1 MSTLKYVVC
10 GVVLLLLIVCIVTS
24 YVKAPPDVAYII
36 SGLGKKARIVVGKA
50 SLKLPFLERLDK
62 LYLNLMSVDVKTSSP
77 VPTADYINITVD
89 AVVNIQI
96 EIDDTDSRELAQK
109 NFLNKKDDYII
120 KTAREVLEG
129 NMREIV
135 GTMELRD
142 MVSNRQKFAEKVKE
156 NATPDLA
163 SMGLKLISFNVQN
176 FSDGQGV
183 IENLG
188 IDNVAKIQKD
198 ASIAKANAGRD
209 VSIAESLAS
218 KEANDARVAA
228 DLEIAQ
234 KDNDLLIKKAELKR
248 VSDIKKAEADAAYKI
263 QQEEQRKQIEI
274 TTANA
279 DIARQEREIE
289 LKRKEAEVTEQALDA
304 EVKKKAE
311 AQKYAEQQ
319 KADAEL
325 YTRQRDAEA
334 KKFEET
340 QAAEAQKI
348 KAEYAKQAAV
358 AEAEAIKAKAIAEAE
373 AVRQR
378 GIAEAEAVRAKALA
392 EAEGLD
398 KKAEAMQ
405 KMQEAAI
412 LQMYFEKLP
421 DIARAVAEPLAN
433 IDKITMYGDGNTT
446 KLVGDI
452 TRSATQISDGML
464 DSLGISL
471 KELVGG
477 VITGKA
483 VGTGINSVMPS
494 TTTVSDDIDL
504 NTSTESISDGMKIN

>member
-1 MSTLKYVVC
+1 MKYIFIGAIVIAI
-10 GVVLLLLIVCIVTS
+10 LIIIAS
-24 YVKAPPDVAYII
+24 GYVKAPPDTAYII
-36 SGLGKKARIVVGKA
+36 SGMGKKPKVIIGKSA
-50 SLKLPFLERLDK
+50 IKIPFLERLDK
-62 LYLNLMSVDVKTSSP
+62 LRLNLMSVDVKTATA

-96 EIDDTDSRELAQK
+96 DCEGDGIFLAQQ
-109 NFLNKKDDYII
+109 NFLNQKDEYII
-120 KTAREVLEG
+120 KVAKEVLEG

-142 MVSNRQKFAEKVKE
+142 MVSNRQKFAEKVQE
-156 NATPDLA
+156 NAKPDLA
-163 SMGLKLISFNVQN
+163 RMGLKVISFNVQN
-176 FSDGQGV
+176 FSDKQGV
-183 IENLG
+183 IDNLG
-188 IDNVAKIQKD
+188 IDNISKIQKD
-198 ASIAKANAGRD
+198 AAIARAMADRD
-209 VSIAESLAS
+209 VAVAQAEADKQS
-218 KEANDARVAA
+218 NDAKVAA
-228 DLEIAQ
+228 ELEIATKQ
-234 KDNDLLIKKAELKR
+234 NDLAIKQAELKKQ
-248 VSDIKKAEADAAYKI
+248 SDIKRAEADAAYKI

-279 DIARQEREIE
+279 NIARQEREIE
-289 LKRKEAEVTEQALDA
+289 LKRKEVEVTEQALEA

-340 QAAEAQKI
+340 QEAEAKKI
-348 KAEYAKQAAV
+348 KAEFEKQA
-358 AEAEAIKAKAIAEAE
+358 AEAEAAAVKAKALAEAE

-378 GIAEAEAVRAKALA
+378 GLAEAEAVRAKALA

-421 DIARAVAEPLAN
+421 DIAKAVSEPLTN

-446 KLVGDI
+446 KLIGDI
-452 TRSATQISDGML
+452 TKSTTQISEGML
-464 DSLGISL
+464 EGLGISL
-471 KELVGG
+471 KDLVGG
-477 VITGKA
+477 LVMGKVAGSTMKSA
-483 VGTGINSVMPS
+483 VKPESVES
-494 TTTVSDDIDL
+494 DSIFSDDP
-504 NTSTESISDGMKIN
+504 DGIK